1 MDKIKKA
8 ITHINQRELS
18 GNDGIP
24 TEVYKAARPNILDV
38 FPDSLLSI
46 WEEGMIPGTSAMP

>member
-8 ITHINQRELS
+8 ITHINQTELS
-18 GNDGIP
+18 GKDGIP
-24 TEVYKAARPNILDV
+24 TEVYKAAGPNIVDV
-38 FPDSLLSI
+38 FRDSLLSI